1 MLFLG
6 YFGLFLAAAASF
18 VLGVVNIYTAD
29 SAAFVFLWAIPCFI
43 GAYMVPETIREYLSH
58 RRRLKI
64 DTKY

>member
-6 YFGLFLAAAASF
+6 YFGLFLAAAAAF
-18 VLGVVNIYTAD
+18 VLSVVNIYTAD
-29 SAAFVFLWAIPCFI
+29 SAAFVILWAFPCFI
-43 GAYMVPETIREYLSH
+43 GAYMMPEIIREYMSH